1 MLVQT
6 AVVACMATSTW
17 LAKYDLQKEVV
28 KLSPIKQH
36 HFLAAVDSFILKFS
50 DWKKQPKQSADKFYS
65 SMERE
70 ACGKAAGSVGETAAR
85 MWTSALQLEIGP
97 GVGIAFYTMINE
109 AMRLDLADMMAEV
122 ALINCAMNDML
133 VSRRVEKLG
142 PATFPSNATSHRGGG
157 FDLSHKDF
165 FSEKKK
171 FRVPHP
177 LATSGDED
185 VAYDF
190 WRKGSQTIASASIL
204 YIVLTL
210 LVHKNNSSHTAFL
223 KRFMPVHWYFHFDE
237 RGEKRRQYACK
248 HVMLLENITNIN
260 KEVEYLFA
268 AYSVFTVR
276 SAIFPA
282 KVFHVGPSYLPA
294 L

>member
-17 LAKYDLQKEVV
+17 LVKYDLQKEVV
-28 KLSPIKQH
+28 KQRPIMLH
-36 HFLAAVDSFILKFS
+36 HFLSAVDTFIHKFS
-50 DWKKQPKQSADKFYS
+50 AWKQQPTANADQFYS

-97 GVGIAFYTMINE
+97 GVGFEFYTMINE

-133 VSRRVEKLG
+133 VSRRAEKLG

-157 FDLSHKDF
+157 FDLAHKDF
-165 FSEKKK
+165 FSEKKI

-190 WRKGSQTIASASIL
+190 WRKGSRTIASASIL
-204 YIVLTL
+204 YTIC
-210 LVHKNNSSHTAFL
+210 HYWFI
-223 KRFMPVHWYFHFDE
+223 
-237 RGEKRRQYACK
+237 
-248 HVMLLENITNIN
+248 NIIPRIQPT
-260 KEVEYLFA
+260 
-268 AYSVFTVR
+268 
-276 SAIFPA
+276 
-282 KVFHVGPSYLPA
+282 
-294 L
+294 

>member
-1 MLVQT
+1 
-6 AVVACMATSTW
+6 MATSEW

-28 KLSPIKQH
+28 KLSPIMQH
-36 HFLAAVDSFILKFS
+36 HFLSAVDNFIHKFS
-50 DWKKQPKQSADKFYS
+50 AWKQKPKSIADRFYS

-85 MWTSALQLEIGP
+85 MWTSGLELEIGP
-97 GVGIAFYTMINE
+97 GVGIEFCTMINE

-133 VSRRVEKLG
+133 VSRRAEALG

-157 FDLSHKDF
+157 FNLAHKDF
-165 FSEKKK
+165 FSVKKK

-190 WRKGSQTIASASIL
+190 WRKGSRTIAFVSIL
-204 YIVLTL
+204 HIALPL
-210 LVHKNNSSHTAFL
+210 LVH
-223 KRFMPVHWYFHFDE
+223 
-237 RGEKRRQYACK
+237 
-248 HVMLLENITNIN
+248 
-260 KEVEYLFA
+260 
-268 AYSVFTVR
+268 
-276 SAIFPA
+276 
-282 KVFHVGPSYLPA
+282 
-294 L
+294 

>member
-1 MLVQT
+1 M
-6 AVVACMATSTW
+6 
-17 LAKYDLQKEVV
+17 
-28 KLSPIKQH
+28 QH
-36 HFLAAVDSFILKFS
+36 HFLSAVDNFIHKFS
-50 DWKKQPKQSADKFYS
+50 AWKQQPKSIADQFYS
-65 SMERE
+65 SLEKE
-70 ACGKAAGSVGETAAR
+70 LCGKAAGSVGETAAR

-97 GVGIAFYTMINE
+97 GVGIEFCTMINE

-133 VSRRVEKLG
+133 VSRRAEALG

-157 FDLSHKDF
+157 FDLAHKDF

-177 LATSGDED
+177 LATSGNED

-190 WRKGSQTIASASIL
+190 WRK
-204 YIVLTL
+204 
-210 LVHKNNSSHTAFL
+210 AFL
-223 KRFMPVHWYFHFDE
+223 KGFMPVHWNFHFDE
-237 RGEKRRQYACK
+237 RGEKSRRYACK
-248 HVMLLENITNIN
+248 HVMLLETITNIN

-282 KVFHVGPSYLPA
+282 KVFHGAPCYLPA
-294 L
+294 LYPLQVIARIFSIPIPRILN